1 MTILT
6 QRSASQIQR
15 TFLPGQTAD
24 VGGRIYR
31 VEGWP
36 GARSLPIDVDAVR
49 RRLLREIRPFEAASK
64 DSGLGSDL
72 RRGMSLEVVQVDT
85 ESGVLVELYPQIWLC
100 RACKRIGKRRDQVC
114 RCGAKQWGQFHF
126 LGVHGCGNVVEPYIR
141 RCPTHD
147 DVAVVSPRSAKASD
161 IVFRCPE
168 CRRDLAKG
176 LGFVRCSACGQGNM
190 AWNVHKARPV
200 FTPREMVMIN
210 PARPERAAA
219 LKATGGERR
228 ALEWLLEGMTAR
240 RPEEHRAAPG
250 RADFVATLRAQ
261 GFSKELAESLA
272 DQAGAELRKGAD
284 DIATQIDPA
293 SLMEAEHDAFDIAMA
308 LSESRISTTELEPMA
323 FGDEQARM
331 YRELYPESLHE
342 AGIYGVDLVDRF
354 PVMSVT
360 YGYTRGA
367 GEANELTLRPFR
379 GRNTTYR
386 FHGQLSET
394 EAFFVRLDPVR
405 VCRWVKRRGHN
416 LGLQPES
423 DARSARIALL
433 QQATFPEPGAGREVA
448 DPLGRDLVTL
458 VHSYA
463 HRFIRQASVLAGIDR
478 DALSE
483 YLVPNHLG
491 FFVFAAARGGF
502 VLGGLQALLEND
514 LHVVLGNVV
523 HAEHRCALDP
533 GCAAGG
539 GACPACLHLGEPSCR
554 RFNLELDRRVLFG
567 RGGYF
572 SQID

>member
-1 MTILT
+1 MTVLT

-49 RRLLREIRPFEAASK
+49 RRLLREIRPFEAAGG

-72 RRGMSLEVVQVDT
+72 RRGMSLEVVEVDT
-85 ESGVLVELYPQIWLC
+85 ESGVLVEMYPQIWLC
-100 RACKRIGKRRDQVC
+100 RACKRIGRRRDQAC
-114 RCGAKQWGQFHF
+114 RCGANQWGQFHF
-126 LGVHGCGNVVEPYIR
+126 LGVHSCGNVVEPFIR
-141 RCPTHD
+141 RCPAHD
-147 DVAVVSPRSAKASD
+147 DVAVISPRSAKASD

-168 CRRDLAKG
+168 CRQELAKG
-176 LGFVRCSACGQGNM
+176 LGFVRCSACGQGSI

-219 LKATGGERR
+219 LKAAGGERR
-228 ALEWLLEGMTAR
+228 ALDWVLEGMSAR

-250 RADFVATLRAQ
+250 RTEFIANLVAQ
-261 GFSKELAESLA
+261 GFSQTLAESLA

-284 DIATQIDPA
+284 DVGSRVDATQL
-293 SLMEAEHDAFDIAMA
+293 SEAEHDAFDIAMA
-308 LSESRISTTELEPMA
+308 LAESRLSTTELERTA
-323 FGDEQARM
+323 LGNDQARM
-331 YRELYPESLHE
+331 YREVYPESMRN
-342 AGIYGVDLVDRF
+342 AGIFGIDLVDRF

-360 YGYTRGA
+360 YGYTRGV
-367 GEANELTLRPFR
+367 GEASELTLRPFR

-394 EAFFVRLDPVR
+394 EAFFVRLDPVQ
-405 VCRWVKRRGHN
+405 VLRWLKGRGHD
-416 LGLQPES
+416 LGVKPGA
-423 DARSARIALL
+423 DARSIRIALL
-433 QQATFPEPGAGREVA
+433 QQATIPEPGVSRQVA
-448 DPLGRDLVTL
+448 DPLGWDVVTL
-458 VHSYA
+458 VHSFA

-483 YLVPNHLG
+483 YMVPNHLG
-491 FFVFAAARGGF
+491 FFVFAAARGNF
-502 VLGGLQALLEND
+502 VLGGLQAVLEHD
-514 LHVVLGNVV
+514 LHVMLDTVV
-523 HAEHRCALDP
+523 NAEHRCPLDP

-554 RFNLELDRRVLFG
+554 RFNVDLDRHVLFG
-567 RGGYF
+567 TEGYF
-572 SQID
+572 SQAA